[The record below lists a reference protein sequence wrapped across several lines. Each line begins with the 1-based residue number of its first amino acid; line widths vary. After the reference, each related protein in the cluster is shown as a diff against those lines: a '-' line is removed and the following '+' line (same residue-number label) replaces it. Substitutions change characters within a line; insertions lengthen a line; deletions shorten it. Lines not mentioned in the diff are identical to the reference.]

1 MIEIKN
7 GTLFFDGC
15 DTTELAATYGT
26 PLYVYS
32 ESVMQEHFD
41 EIRRDFLDRWPGS
54 RAAYAA
60 KAFCT
65 VGMCKLV
72 ERAGLCIDVVSGG
85 ELYTALAAG
94 FPPERI
100 EFNGNNKLPRELELA
115 VEHGVGRIIVD
126 APHELET
133 IEALC
138 AARGRRM
145 KVLYRVTPGVK
156 ADSHDYIVTGK
167 KDSKFGFPLDE
178 EIIYPAV
185 ARALEAPHI
194 DFLGFHFHVGS
205 QLFDVEPYVQATEAV
220 LELVRQVK
228 QRFGAPVRELNL
240 GGGFGIRYTT
250 EQRRPYRDYLD
261 PMLERIAA
269 CYDELGMPRPA
280 VVIEPGRSIVG
291 DAGLT
296 LYTVGSIKEIPG
308 VRKYV
313 SVDGGMTDNIRPA
326 LYQAV
331 YRGMLANRA
340 GEEAEETVTVCGKC
354 CESGDIL
361 LRDAELP
368 RARTGDVLAV
378 FSTGAYGYSMA
389 SNYNCNPIPAV
400 VLARAGQHRLM
411 VRRQSYEDLIRNQIP
426 EGEETP
432 ETGEYHANAD

>member
-1 MIEIKN
+1 MIETKN
-7 GTLFFDGC
+7 ATLFFDGC
-15 DTTELAATYGT
+15 DTTALARKYGT

-32 ESVMQEHFD
+32 ESILQSHFD
-41 EIRRDFLDRWPGS
+41 ELRRDFLSLWPGA
-54 RAAYAA
+54 RVAYAA

-65 VGMCKLV
+65 TGMCRLV
-72 ERAGLCIDVVSGG
+72 EQAGMCIDVVSGG

-100 EFNGNNKLPRELELA
+100 EFNGNNKLPGELEMA

-126 APHELET
+126 GAHELEA
-133 IEALC
+133 IESIC
-138 AARGRRM
+138 AARGKRM

-167 KDSKFGFPLDE
+167 KDSKFGFPLE
-178 EIIYPAV
+178 EDVIYPAV
-185 ARALEAPHI
+185 EQAIAAPHV

-205 QLFDVEPYVQATEAV
+205 QLFDVDPYVQALEAV
-220 LELVRQVK
+220 LQVVSQVK
-228 QRFGAPVRELNL
+228 ERFGVVAEELNL

-250 EQRRPYRDYLD
+250 EERRPYRYFLE
-261 PMLERIAA
+261 PMLTRIAA
-269 CYDELGMPRPA
+269 FYDGLGLPRPA

-296 LYTVGSIKEIPG
+296 LYTVGSIKEIRD

-331 YRGMLANRA
+331 YQGMLANKA
-340 GEEAEETVTVCGKC
+340 DQEPQEVVTVCGKC
-354 CESGDIL
+354 CESGDVL
-361 LRDAELP
+361 LRDVKLPQAEP
-368 RARTGDVLAV
+368 GDILAV

-389 SNYNCNPIPAV
+389 SNYNCIPIPAV
-400 VLARAGQHRLM
+400 VLVHEGTDRLM
-411 VRRQSYEDLIRNQIP
+411 VRRQSYEDLIRNQFTEP
-426 EGEETP
+426 S
-432 ETGEYHANAD
+432 

>member
-1 MIEIKN
+1 MIETKN
-7 GTLFFDGC
+7 ATLFFDGC
-15 DTTELAATYGT
+15 DTTALARKYGT

-32 ESVMQEHFD
+32 ESILQSHFD
-41 EIRRDFLDRWPGS
+41 ELRRDFLSLWPGA
-54 RAAYAA
+54 RVAYAA

-65 VGMCKLV
+65 TGMCRLV
-72 ERAGLCIDVVSGG
+72 EQAGMCIDVVSGG

-100 EFNGNNKLPRELELA
+100 EFNGNNKLPGELEMA

-126 APHELET
+126 GAHELEA
-133 IEALC
+133 IESIC
-138 AARGRRM
+138 AARGKRM

-167 KDSKFGFPLDE
+167 KDSKFGFPLE
-178 EIIYPAV
+178 EDVIYPAV
-185 ARALEAPHI
+185 EQAIAAPHV

-205 QLFDVEPYVQATEAV
+205 QLFDVDPYVQALEAV
-220 LELVRQVK
+220 LQVVAQVK
-228 QRFGAPVRELNL
+228 ERFGVVAEELNL

-250 EQRRPYRDYLD
+250 EERRPYRYFLE
-261 PMLERIAA
+261 PMLTRIAA
-269 CYDELGMPRPA
+269 FYDGLGLPRPA

-296 LYTVGSIKEIPG
+296 LYTVGSIKEIRG

-331 YRGMLANRA
+331 YQGMLANKA
-340 GEEAEETVTVCGKC
+340 DQEPQEVVTVCGKC
-354 CESGDIL
+354 CESGDVL
-361 LRDAELP
+361 LRDVKLPQAEP
-368 RARTGDVLAV
+368 GDILAV

-389 SNYNCNPIPAV
+389 SNYNCIPIPAV
-400 VLARAGQHRLM
+400 VLVHEGTDRLM
-411 VRRQSYEDLIRNQIP
+411 VRRQNYEDLIRNQLTEP
-426 EGEETP
+426 S
-432 ETGEYHANAD
+432 

>member
-1 MIEIKN
+1 MIETKN
-7 GTLFFDGC
+7 ATLFFDGC
-15 DTTELAATYGT
+15 DTTALARKYGT

-32 ESVMQEHFD
+32 ESILQSHFD
-41 EIRRDFLDRWPGS
+41 ELRRDFLSLWPGA
-54 RAAYAA
+54 RVAYAA

-65 VGMCKLV
+65 TGMCRLV
-72 ERAGLCIDVVSGG
+72 EQAGMCIDVVSGG

-100 EFNGNNKLPRELELA
+100 EFNGNNKLPGELEMA

-126 APHELET
+126 GAHELEA
-133 IEALC
+133 IESIC
-138 AARGRRM
+138 AARGKRM

-167 KDSKFGFPLDE
+167 KDSKFGFPLE
-178 EIIYPAV
+178 EDVIYPAV
-185 ARALEAPHI
+185 EQAIAAPHV

-205 QLFDVEPYVQATEAV
+205 QLFDVDPYVQALEAV
-220 LELVRQVK
+220 LQVVAQVK
-228 QRFGAPVRELNL
+228 ERFGVVAEELNL

-250 EQRRPYRDYLD
+250 EERRPYRYFLE
-261 PMLERIAA
+261 PMLTRIAA
-269 CYDELGMPRPA
+269 FYDGLGLPRPA

-296 LYTVGSIKEIPG
+296 LYTVGSIKEIRG

-331 YRGMLANRA
+331 YQGMLANKA
-340 GEEAEETVTVCGKC
+340 DQEPQEVVTVCGKC
-354 CESGDIL
+354 CESGDVL
-361 LRDAELP
+361 LRDVKLPQAEP
-368 RARTGDVLAV
+368 GDILAV

-389 SNYNCNPIPAV
+389 SNYNCIPIPAV
-400 VLARAGQHRLM
+400 VLVHEGTDRLM
-411 VRRQSYEDLIRNQIP
+411 VRRQSYEDLIRNQFTEP
-426 EGEETP
+426 S
-432 ETGEYHANAD
+432 